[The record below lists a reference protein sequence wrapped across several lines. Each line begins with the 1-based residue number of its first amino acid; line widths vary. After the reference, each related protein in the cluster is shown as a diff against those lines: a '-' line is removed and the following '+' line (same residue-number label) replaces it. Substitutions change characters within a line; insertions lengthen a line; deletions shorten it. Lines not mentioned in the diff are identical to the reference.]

1 MPVTQMTTST
11 GFGEVGADGGTK
23 SATTEPVEDS
33 EVEKRST
40 QNRSSSRVLLPL
52 SAGVGMK
59 LTWFKKVNVI
69 ERVCMGRRKRDLH
82 RLILRQGSSH
92 RTEEGSVAVGR
103 SFQRAALFVCGVRVW

>member
-1 MPVTQMTTST
+1 MTTST

-40 QNRSSSRVLLPL
+40 QNNSSSRPL
-52 SAGVGMK
+52 SAGVRMK
-59 LTWFKKVNVI
+59 LTWFKVNVI

-92 RTEEGSVAVGR
+92 RTEKGSVAVRR